1 MRLTLIIS
9 SLTYGGAERVMSIMA
24 NYWVAK
30 GWQITLL
37 TFESQKNNEFYLD
50 TCVSYLTLGI
60 NKDSA
65 NAIIGVWN
73 NLKRIGRLRDAII
86 NSKPDA
92 VISFMSTT
100 NVLVLL
106 ATRGLQIPVVV
117 SERND
122 PLKISISRSW
132 KQLRQW
138 TYPFADRI
146 VFQTKRARD
155 YFSSKVQASGC
166 IIPNMVLLPPI
177 EKELSRNLLKERSL
191 IAVGR
196 LVRAKGFDLLLQAF
210 AKLKN
215 CYPDWTLTILG
226 EGSLRPDLESLC
238 EQLGLSDRVYLPGAV
253 NNPYEFLKQ
262 ADIFIMSSRF
272 EGFPNALCEA
282 MACGLPVISTDCP
295 SGPREIIRD
304 GIDGIL
310 VPNEDVSALA
320 AAMEQLISNEE
331 ERKCLAARAPEVT
344 ERFNLEK
351 VMGMWEE
358 LLTQVIHEKI
368 WQVVTNVHKPELG
381 R

>member
-50 TCVSYLTLGI
+50 SRVSYLTLGMY
-60 NKDSA
+60 KDSA

-146 VFQTKRARD
+146 VFQTNRARD

-210 AKLKN
+210 AQLKD

-226 EGSLRPDLESLC
+226 EGSLRSDLESLRN
-238 EQLGLSDRVYLPGAV
+238 QLGLSDRVYLPGTV

-310 VPNEDVSALA
+310 VPNEDMSALA
-320 AAMEQLISNEE
+320 VAIERLISDEE
-331 ERKCLAARAPEVT
+331 ERKRLAVHAPEVT

-358 LLTQVIHEKI
+358 LLTQVI
-368 WQVVTNVHKPELG
+368 TNVHQHKI
-381 R
+381 RKTT